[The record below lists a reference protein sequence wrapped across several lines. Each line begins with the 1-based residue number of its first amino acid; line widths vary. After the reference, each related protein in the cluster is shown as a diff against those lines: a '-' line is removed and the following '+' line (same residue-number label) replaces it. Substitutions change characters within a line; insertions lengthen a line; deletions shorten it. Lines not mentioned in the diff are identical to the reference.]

1 MEPKDWF
8 LVIGGVILII
18 INGIRRILEKKK
30 DN

>member
-8 LVIGGVILII
+8 LLIGGVILII